1 MSYRDGLGDGLQPRP
16 VGVAR
21 RIPPAALEGVRTRR
35 IMAVALDFMLVSVL
49 SALLFFG
56 LLLLS
61 FGMTVFLLPPIFP
74 LVAFFYNGLTV
85 SGWRRAT
92 PGMRFMD
99 LEARTMEGLP
109 VPFINAAVHAV
120 LFYVTTLAPPLLLVS
135 FITSDKRCLHDI
147 LADVIVLR
155 RCDTRIDLPQDVDGA
170 EDRIGRDEAR

>member
-1 MSYRDGLGDGLQPRP
+1 MSRSDGLQPRP
-16 VGVAR
+16 VENIGP
-21 RIPPAALEGVRTRR
+21 RIPRAALEGVRTRR
-35 IMAVALDFMLVSVL
+35 ITAVALDFLIVSFL
-49 SALLFFG
+49 SALLFTG

-61 FGMTVFLLPPIFP
+61 FGMTAILLPPIFP

-85 SGWRRAT
+85 SGWRMAT
-92 PGMRFMD
+92 PGMRLVD
-99 LEARTMEGLP
+99 LEVRTMEGRP

-155 RCDTRIDLPQDVDGA
+155 RADTRIGFRPDFEGA
-170 EDRIGRDEAR
+170 DRIEKD